1 MQGLVIWAHSYC
13 RSTLGFFRGLGKAFG
28 VPLKLCIWK
37 ENAKIRTNVGF
48 TESEFDDLD
57 ITFVGNNYE
66 LAFGILNEHKHYHH
80 IFGAYQSVRI
90 YQDLIIEAKSLG
102 CKIGIASEAPCNMTP
117 GINRLPKELYI
128 KYLLPFKV
136 KKQIK
141 AADFII
147 NLSGADTKPLENIG
161 WPYEK
166 IIPCGY
172 YSPKI
177 EKATVVKRTEANW
190 DNFTILLTGL
200 HQWHRSPMLL
210 IKALYELK
218 KQGLTPKC
226 YITQSGPLLN
236 DMKRYAEEKQ
246 LSNISFLGFVKMER
260 LVELYETCS
269 VYIGTGNYEPWGM
282 RLNDA
287 LNCGAPLIVNKGMG
301 GYKMIEDYSCGLTF
315 EHNDYCSLASKL
327 KLLITDMNYYLKV
340 ANNAYEAVTNISPD
354 AKALEVKSVIHNN
367 YIDW

>member
-1 MQGLVIWAHSYC
+1 MEGLVIWAHSYC

-28 VPLKLCIWK
+28 VPLKLCIRK
-37 ENAKIRTNVGF
+37 EIAKLRTNVGF
-48 TESEFDDLD
+48 TETEFDDLD
-57 ITFVGNNYE
+57 ITFVGDNYD
-66 LAFGILNEHKHYHH
+66 LALRILKEHKHYHH
-80 IFGAYQSVRI
+80 IFGSYQSVKI
-90 YQDLIIEAKSLG
+90 YQDLIIKAQMLG

-117 GINRLPKELYI
+117 GIKRLPKDLYI
-128 KYLLPFKV
+128 KYILPIKV
-136 KKQIK
+136 KKHIK
-141 AADFII
+141 AVDFII
-147 NLSGADTKPLENIG
+147 NLSGEDSKPLENIG
-161 WPYEK
+161 WPSDK

-177 EKATVVKRTEANW
+177 ENSRLVRRTEVNW
-190 DNFTILLTGL
+190 QDFSILLTGL

-210 IKALYELK
+210 IKAIHELK

-236 DMKRYAEEKQ
+236 DMKKYADENQ

-269 VYIGTGNYEPWGM
+269 VYVGTGNYEPWGM

-301 GYKMIEDYSCGLTF
+301 GYKMIDDYGCGLTF
-315 EHNDYCSLASKL
+315 EHNDYCSLASAL
-327 KLLITDMNYYLKV
+327 KSLITDKDLYLDV
-340 ANNAYEAVTNISPD
+340 ANKAYEAVPKISPD
-354 AKALEVKSVIHNN
+354 SKSMEIASIIHTK